1 VDKAIMTAAPSLETI
16 AAAGIVGAGG
26 AGFPTHVKLAG
37 RPEILLIN
45 AAECEPL
52 LHKDG
57 EIIRRFTKEFINGCT
72 TASQLCG
79 ASRVIIGIK
88 KKYQET
94 VNALKPVL
102 CDGIQIALLD
112 DFYPAGD
119 EVLLIY
125 KVTGRIVQPGSLPI
139 SCGCT
144 VLNVET
150 VLNIGR
156 AVPVT
161 HKFLTIAGEVSEPVT
176 LRVPV
181 GMSIKDL
188 LSTVKITTPN
198 PAIVLNGVMMGTVDD
213 SGTSVITKRS
223 GGIIILPQDHY
234 VVRTLRR
241 STSTK
246 TVEFLANAACDQCS
260 YCTELCPRFLL
271 GHPVRP
277 ELAMRNRQ
285 FAGGA
290 SGNPGNVFCCECNL
304 CTLYSCPEHL
314 DPRGACRIEKA
325 ALRESGRKW
334 QGQKTSAHPM
344 GAYRAVPIVRLKQ
357 RIGIASYHDH
367 APFKEIDFHPAK
379 VNIPLQQHAG
389 AAAAPCVDAGKRVCA
404 GECIARASGTVSA
417 NVHASIGGTV
427 TAVTTSTITIEA

>member
-1 VDKAIMTAAPSLETI
+1 MTAALSIEAI
-16 AAAGIVGAGG
+16 AASGIVGAGG

-37 RPEILLIN
+37 RPEILIIN

-57 EIIRRFTKEFINGCT
+57 EIIRRFTREFVDGCKS
-72 TASQLCG
+72 AAQLCG

-88 KKYQET
+88 KKYRET
-94 VNALKPVL
+94 IDVL
-102 CDGIQIALLD
+102 QPMLDSGIQIARLE

-119 EVLLIY
+119 EVTLIY
-125 KVTGRIVQPGSLPI
+125 NVTNRIVQPGSLPI

-150 VLNIGR
+150 ALNIGR
-156 AVPVT
+156 ATPVT
-161 HKFLTIAGEVSEPVT
+161 QKFLSIAGEVTEPVT
-176 LRVPV
+176 LSVPIGTSV
-181 GMSIKDL
+181 KDL
-188 LSTVKITTPN
+188 LSTVKITTSN
-198 PAIVLNGVMMGTVDD
+198 PAIVLNGVMMGMVDENV
-213 SGTSVITKRS
+213 SAVVTKRS

-234 VVRTLRR
+234 IVRTLKR
-241 STSTK
+241 STSIK

-290 SGNPGNVFCCECNL
+290 SGNPGNVYCCECNL

-314 DPRGACRIEKA
+314 DPRGACRIEKT
-325 ALRESGRKW
+325 ALKGSGRSW
-334 QGQKTSAHPM
+334 QGGKTKAHPM
-344 GAYRAVPIVRLKQ
+344 GAYRTVPITRLKQ
-357 RIGIASYHDH
+357 RIGIASYNDH
-367 APFKEIDFHPAK
+367 APLKEIDFHPAK
-379 VNIPLQQHAG
+379 VTILLQQHAG
-389 AAAAPCVDAGKRVCA
+389 APAVPCVKAGQRVCI
-404 GECIARASGTVSA
+404 GECIAKASGTVSA
-417 NVHASIGGTV
+417 NVHASINGTV

>member
-1 VDKAIMTAAPSLETI
+1 MGAVPSIEII
-16 AAAGIVGAGG
+16 AASGIVGAGG

-37 RPEILLIN
+37 RPEILIVN

-57 EIIRRFTKEFINGCT
+57 EIIKRYTREFVEGCT
-72 TASQLCG
+72 VAAQLCG

-88 KKYQET
+88 KKYRET
-94 VNALKPVL
+94 IDVLNTAL
-102 CDGIQIALLD
+102 CEGIQICLLD

-119 EVLLIY
+119 EVTLIY
-125 KVTGRIVQPGSLPI
+125 KVTGRIVQPGCLPI

-150 VLNIGR
+150 VLNISR
-156 AVPVT
+156 AAPVT
-161 HKFLTIAGEVSEPVT
+161 HKFLTIAGEVTDPVT

-181 GMSIKDL
+181 GMSVKDV
-188 LSTVKITTPN
+188 LSHVKITAANHT
-198 PAIVLNGVMMGTVDD
+198 IVLNGVMMGTVDENA
-213 SGTSVITKRS
+213 SAVITKRS
-223 GGIIILPQDHY
+223 GGIIVLPHNHH

-241 STSTK
+241 SNNQK

-290 SGNPGNVFCCECNL
+290 SGNPGSIYCCECNL
-304 CTLYSCPEHL
+304 CTLFSCPEHL
-314 DPRGACRIEKA
+314 DPRGACRIEKT
-325 ALRESGRKW
+325 ALKGSGRSW
-334 QGQKTSAHPM
+334 QGNKTTAHPM
-344 GAYRAVPIVRLKQ
+344 GAYRAVPMTRLKQ
-357 RIGIASYHDH
+357 RIGIAMYNDH
-367 APFKEIDFHPAK
+367 APLKEIDLHPAK
-379 VNIPLQQHAG
+379 ITIPMQQHAG
-389 AAAAPCVDAGKRVCA
+389 APAVPSVTVGQQVRE
-404 GECIARASGTVSA
+404 GECIAKASGTVSS
-417 NVHASIGGTV
+417 NIHASINGTV
-427 TAVTTSTITIEA
+427 TAVTVTTITIKA

>member
-1 VDKAIMTAAPSLETI
+1 MSAVSSIETI
-16 AAAGIVGAGG
+16 AASGIVGAGG

-37 RPEILLIN
+37 RPEILIIN

-57 EIIRRFTKEFINGCT
+57 EILKNYTREFVEGCI
-72 TASQLCG
+72 AAAHMSG

-88 KKYQET
+88 KKYRET
-94 VNALKPVL
+94 IDILNTVL
-102 CDGIQIALLD
+102 RDGVQICPLD

-119 EVLLIY
+119 EITLIY

-150 VLNIGR
+150 ALNIGR

-161 HKFLTIAGEVSEPVT
+161 HKYLTIAGEVDQPVT

-181 GMSIKDL
+181 GISVKDL
-188 LSTVKITTPN
+188 LSYVKITTVN
-198 PAIVLNGVMMGTVDD
+198 HAIVLNGVMMGTVDD
-213 SGTSVITKRS
+213 KTTSVITKRS
-223 GGIIILPQDHY
+223 GGIIVLPHDHY
-234 VVRTLRR
+234 VIRTLRR
-241 STSTK
+241 SNSQK

-277 ELAMRNRQ
+277 EIAMRNRQ

-290 SGNPGNVFCCECNL
+290 SGNPGSIYCCECNL
-304 CTLYSCPEHL
+304 CTLFSCPEHL
-314 DPRGACRIEKA
+314 DPRGACKIEKT
-325 ALRESGRKW
+325 ALKGVKYSW
-334 QGQKTSAHPM
+334 QGNKATAHPM
-344 GAYRAVPIVRLKQ
+344 GAYRAVPMIRLKQ
-357 RIGIASYHDH
+357 RLGIASYNDH
-367 APFKEIDFHPAK
+367 APLKEFGLHPAK
-379 VNIPLQQHAG
+379 VIIPMQQHVGVPAVPIVAVG
-389 AAAAPCVDAGKRVCA
+389 QQVHA
-404 GECIARASGTVSA
+404 GECIAKASGTISA
-417 NVHASIGGTV
+417 NIHASINGTV
-427 TAVTTSTITIEA
+427 TAVTVTTITIEA